1 MVRATCPNLC
11 EDIVLSLVRF
21 SNVSVLVFNALR
33 PGGRCAISTTTIVS
47 DHLDPSFEWPVC
59 IRMFAKLESLKPM
72 LEDIG
77 FKNAQIVDAE
87 SPMEGME
94 LPEIEEAGEGKR
106 FKIHGKYVDQFTFLE
121 NMDMDELCKVVTVY
135 GEKP

>member
-1 MVRATCPNLC
+1 
-11 EDIVLSLVRF
+11 
-21 SNVSVLVFNALR
+21 
-33 PGGRCAISTTTIVS
+33 
-47 DHLDPSFEWPVC
+47 
-59 IRMFAKLESLKPM
+59 M

-77 FKNAQIVDAE
+77 FKNVQIVDAE

>member
-1 MVRATCPNLC
+1 MY
-11 EDIVLSLVRF
+11 
-21 SNVSVLVFNALR
+21 NVLR

-59 IRMFAKLESLKPM
+59 MRMFASLESLKPM
-72 LEDIG
+72 LEEIG
-77 FKNAQIVDAE
+77 FKNVDIINAE

-94 LPEIEEAGEGKR
+94 LPEVEPAGDKR
-106 FKIHGKYVDQFTFLE
+106 FKIHGKYVDQFRFLE

-135 GEKP
+135 GEK